1 MSSVEIIEENN
12 KWDFEKEVKR
22 AIEHRA
28 VIDIKFAVTPEIHS
42 STFGG
47 SYSSGEKYYAM
58 IIFE

>member
-1 MSSVEIIEENN
+1 MNIKIIESESKRNFEEEIEEVTKN
-12 KWDFEKEVKR
+12 KNI
-22 AIEHRA
+22 A
-28 VIDIKFAVTPEIHS
+28 DIKFIVNPTIHS

>member
-1 MSSVEIIEENN
+1 MNIKIIESESKRN
-12 KWDFEKEVKR
+12 FEEE
-22 AIEHRA
+22 IEEFTQGKNVA
-28 VIDIKFAVTPEIHS
+28 DIKFIVNPTIHS

>member
-1 MSSVEIIEENN
+1 MNIKIIESESKRN
-12 KWDFEKEVKR
+12 FEEE
-22 AIEHRA
+22 IEEFTKGKNVA
-28 VIDIKFAVTPEIHS
+28 DIKFIVNPTIHS